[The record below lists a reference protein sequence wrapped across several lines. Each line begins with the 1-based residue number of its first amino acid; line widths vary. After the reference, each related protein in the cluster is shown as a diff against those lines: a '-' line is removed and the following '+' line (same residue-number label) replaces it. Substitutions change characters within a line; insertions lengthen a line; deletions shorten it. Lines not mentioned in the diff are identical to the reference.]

1 MDSRDAGR
9 QLSPAELRAT
19 NLDWTPV
26 CNEIAAGMRE
36 MFTRFPTFADRCVGV
51 GRGAGGDNTLIVDK
65 EAEDVV
71 FDVLER
77 VAAEHDAAFA
87 VLSEERGEVAYGGDY
102 EDSNVRVIVDP
113 IDGSLNAKRVGLS
126 YSLSIGVA
134 TGDTMDDVFYGYV
147 YDFGS
152 DETWTAR
159 RGGGA
164 FLGDRRL
171 DPAEAGN
178 ELEVVGIE
186 SSKPAFLTPQ
196 ILEAFDGRV
205 MRLRSIGSIALTLC
219 QVAAA
224 RFDGMLSLR
233 PCRSVDAA
241 AGQLIVREAG
251 GFVAFGEAEQP
262 LAVPLDLLPH
272 RRVVAARDQRRAR
285 FLLDAL
291 SG

>member
-1 MDSRDAGR
+1 MDPDGAARKLTA
-9 QLSPAELRAT
+9 AESRAT
-19 NLDWTPV
+19 ELDWTAI
-26 CNEIAAGMRE
+26 CDEIAEAMSE
-36 MFTRFPTFADRCVGV
+36 MFTRFPRFADRSVGV

-65 EAEDVV
+65 EAEDIV
-71 FDVLER
+71 FAVFER
-77 VAAEHDAAFA
+77 VAARHDAAFA

-102 EDSNVRVIVDP
+102 ESSNIRVIVDP

-126 YSLSIGVA
+126 YSLSIAVA
-134 TGDTMDDVFYGYV
+134 IGDTMSDVIYGFV
-147 YDFGS
+147 HDFGNG
-152 DETWTAR
+152 ERWTAR
-159 RGGGA
+159 RGQGA
-164 FLGDRRL
+164 YLGDRPL

-178 ELEVVGIE
+178 ELEVIGIE
-186 SSKPAFLTPQ
+186 SSKPAFLTPE

-251 GFVAFGEAEQP
+251 GCVMFGDADQA
-262 LAVPLDLLPH
+262 LDAPLDLVA
-272 RRVVAARDQRRAR
+272 RRHVVAARDDRRAH
-285 FLLDAL
+285 FLRAAL
-291 SG
+291 GD